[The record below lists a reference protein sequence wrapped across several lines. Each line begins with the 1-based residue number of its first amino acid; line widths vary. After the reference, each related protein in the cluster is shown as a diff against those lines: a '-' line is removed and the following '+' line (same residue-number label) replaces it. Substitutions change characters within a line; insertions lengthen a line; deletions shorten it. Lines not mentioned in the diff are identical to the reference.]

1 MKTIHADIPKGQLA
15 EDFGAVVDQAEQL
28 LKSVALAGT
37 DEAGALR
44 ASVEQRF
51 ADASQRL
58 AKLRE
63 DALCQAGAAA
73 KATDQYVRASP
84 WQAVG
89 IVAAVAA
96 VGGIIAGL
104 LMSSRR

>member
-1 MKTIHADIPKGQLA
+1 MKTLHSEIPTRQLA
-15 EDFGAVVDQAEQL
+15 EDFDAVVGQAEQL
-28 LKSVALAGT
+28 LKSVAHAGT

-51 ADASQRL
+51 ADASKRL
-58 AKLRE
+58 AQLRE
-63 DALCQAGAAA
+63 EALGRASDAA
-73 KATDQYVRASP
+73 KATDEYVRGSP

-89 IVAAVAA
+89 MVAAVAA

-104 LMSSRR
+104 LMARR

>member
-1 MKTIHADIPKGQLA
+1 MKTIHADVPKGQLA
-15 EDFGAVVDQAEQL
+15 EDFDAVVNEAEQL
-28 LKSVALAGT
+28 LKSVAHAGA

-51 ADASQRL
+51 AAASARL

-63 DALCQAGAAA
+63 EALGQAGAAA
-73 KATDQYVRASP
+73 KATDDYVHASP

-89 IVAAVAA
+89 IVAAIAA
-96 VGGIIAGL
+96 AAGL
-104 LMSSRR
+104 VAGVLLARR